1 MVCEE
6 CVYKLDLLYEFRDKS
21 MKTECELNATLKQ
34 LEYMVEPI
42 PMGVLPIQVMWI
54 DIIYY

>member
-21 MKTECELNATLKQ
+21 MKTECELNGMLKQ

-42 PMGVLPIQVMWI
+42 PMGVLPIQVI
-54 DIIYY
+54 